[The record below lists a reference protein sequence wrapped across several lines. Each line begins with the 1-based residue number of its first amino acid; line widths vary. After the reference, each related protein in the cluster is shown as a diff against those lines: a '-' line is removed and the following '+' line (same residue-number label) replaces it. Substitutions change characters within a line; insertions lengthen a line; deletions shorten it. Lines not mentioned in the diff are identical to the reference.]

1 MGFKAITS
9 KNEIE
14 AKKEL
19 QAKIDLIIADIRINE
34 SRENEFLGRI
44 IKGSPLTSVILLS
57 YFNEDL
63 FHILNQA
70 SIQLPSL
77 RLDVGGLPFYTDI
90 FIK

>member
-1 MGFKAITS
+1 MLKFLK
-9 KNEIE
+9 KNN
-14 AKKEL
+14 L
-19 QAKIDLIIADIRINE
+19 PNE
-34 SRENEFLGRI
+34 VGETPFRI
-44 IKGSPLTSVILLS
+44 ITADNTLLLEHVLTGH
-57 YFNEDL
+57 FNEDL